1 MAEDNGTKKK
11 QEFKKLRNRAE
22 SSLRKRSADLG
33 KSPVKDLQKLV
44 QELRVHQIELEMQN
58 EELRKAQLELAES
71 RDRYS
76 DLYDFAPIGYF
87 TLDEK
92 GLIAE
97 VNLAGADLLGCER
110 ASLLTKKGFSQF
122 IAPGSQ
128 DAFYSHRKRALET
141 GTKQVCEIELKGKN
155 DRSFYAQ
162 VQSVAVI
169 GDGGNLTQL
178 RTAVVD
184 VTERKRAEVALLEA
198 HRELERRI
206 EERTADLMA
215 TNAQLQK
222 EIEERKRMEEAL
234 QKSTNELHLLSS
246 RLLSIQEDERKGIAL
261 DLHDTIAQSL
271 SAVRMF
277 LEAKLSAMAPS
288 PPPGVSLEKIFS
300 MLGDCITEL
309 RKIIYHLRPSILDD
323 LGIIIAINRFCEEF
337 QDLNHGLHV
346 LREVTAKEKD
356 IPEEHKIVIFRIL
369 QEALNNVSKHSQ
381 ARNVKISLRKKEGG
395 IELLVEDDGAG
406 FDVDHTGSGGL
417 GKGIGL
423 SSMKERAYL
432 SGGSL
437 SIQSRKGVGTAVI
450 ASWNC

>member
-288 PPPGVSLEKIFS
+288 PPPGVSIERIYS

-337 QDLNHGLHV
+337 QDVNRGLHV
-346 LREVTAKEKD
+346 VREVTAKEKD

>member
-1 MAEDNGTKKK
+1 VRNNGSKKE
-11 QEFKKLRNRAE
+11 QGVKKLRNRAQN
-22 SSLRKRSADLG
+22 SLRKKSGDLG
-33 KSPVKDLQKLV
+33 NSPVEDVQKLI

-58 EELRKAQLELAES
+58 DELRKAQMELSES

-110 ASLLTKKGFSQF
+110 ASLMTKKGFSQF

-128 DAFYSHRKRALET
+128 DKFYSHRKRALES

-162 VQSVAVI
+162 VQSIALM
-169 GDGGNLTQL
+169 GDGGNMTQL

-206 EERTADLMA
+206 EERTADLVA

-222 EIEERKRMEEAL
+222 EIEERKRVEEAL
-234 QKSTNELHLLSS
+234 QRSTNELHSLSS
-246 RLLSIQEDERKGIAL
+246 RLLTIQEDERKGIAL

-288 PPPGVSLEKIFS
+288 PPPGVSLERIYS
-300 MLGDCITEL
+300 MLGDCIAEL

-323 LGIIIAINRFCEEF
+323 LGIVIAVNRFCEEF
-337 QDLNHGLHV
+337 QDVNHDLRV
-346 LREVTAKEKD
+346 EREVTVKEKE
-356 IPEEHKIVIFRIL
+356 IPKGHKIVIYRIL
-369 QEALNNVSKHSQ
+369 QEALSNVSKHSQ

-395 IELLVEDDGAG
+395 IELVIEDDGAG
-406 FDVDHTGSGGL
+406 FDVDHTGSGGGL

-432 SGGSL
+432 SGGSI

-450 ASWNC
+450 ASWNG

>member
-337 QDLNHGLHV
+337 QDVNRGLHV
-346 LREVTAKEKD
+346 VREVTAKEKD
-356 IPEEHKIVIFRIL
+356 IPEGHKIVIFRIL

>member
-337 QDLNHGLHV
+337 QDVNRGLHV
-346 LREVTAKEKD
+346 VREVTAKEKD

-395 IELLVEDDGAG
+395 IELVVEDDGVG
-406 FDVDHTGSGGL
+406 FNVDDTGSQGL

-432 SGGSL
+432 SGGSI
-437 SIQSRKGVGTAVI
+437 SIQSHKGVGTAVI